1 MSDKSKTSEDLLS
14 GELLKLPFLRQT
26 LSEMISYARGLEY
39 SLSIKTQKIE
49 SCKSALVNLRIE
61 NHHECEDCWYSCP
74 KSESGCCDDSVEKTR
89 CTCGKDRN
97 NQIIDQL
104 LKELNNE

>member
-1 MSDKSKTSEDLLS
+1 MSDNSKTSEDLLS

-26 LSEMISYARGLEY
+26 LAAMISYASELER
-39 SLSIKTQKIE
+39 SLSIQTQKIE
-49 SCKSALVNLRIE
+49 TCKSALVDLRIE
-61 NHHECEDCWYSCP
+61 NHRESEDCWFSCP
-74 KSESGCCDDSVEKTR
+74 KSETGCCDDSVPKDQ